1 MYYFNTEAG
10 ATTWTLPSDW
20 ANGKVYLYKL
30 TDQGKTEEK
39 EVAVKD
45 GKITLDLTANQP
57 YVLYRSKQQIQKCHG
72 VKECTSMTKD
82 LTVNLWIIGRFQK
95 MLLRLKSSS
104 LKVPTKM
111 LRIQGN
117 KEKVSLH
124 SKIDWLET
132 KVLNTQCMSVVDN
145 RSDAKASIT
154 VNTGEKRSNQ
164 LHQQVTST

>member
-57 YVLYRSKQQIQKCHG
+57 YVLYRSKQTNPEMSWSEGMHIYDQGFNSESLDHWKIQ
-72 VKECTSMTKD
+72 E
-82 LTVNLWIIGRFQK
+82 

-104 LKVPTKM
+104 LKVPTKCSASKAIKKK
-111 LRIQGN
+111 L
-117 KEKVSLH
+117 SLTQ
-124 SKIDWLET
+124 KFDWLET
-132 KVLNTQCMSVVDN
+132 KY
-145 RSDAKASIT
+145 
-154 VNTGEKRSNQ
+154 
-164 LHQQVTST
+164 